1 MARRFIVVAFLVGAT
16 RLGAQTSQPSSSSP
30 ISRAPTQVTIVG
42 NDYAFVQAP
51 TTLPAGETLF
61 AFENRGKVRHEFS
74 LGLLKP
80 GVAIQ
85 DVLNMVTQGGR
96 RRNLIESPIGILIA
110 NPSDTSGG
118 RLLARLMPGRSYV
131 VICTLR
137 DTAGAQPH
145 AALGMIGGFTVPPR
159 E

>member
-16 RLGAQTSQPSSSSP
+16 RVGAQANQPSTSAP
-30 ISRAPTQVTIVG
+30 ISRTPAQVTIVG
-42 NDYAFVQAP
+42 SDYAFLRAP

-80 GVAIQ
+80 GVTVQ
-85 DVLNMVTQGGR
+85 DVLNVVTQVGR
-96 RRNLIESPIGILIA
+96 RRNLIESPIGLLIA

-118 RLLARLMPGRSYV
+118 RLLVRLIPGRSYV
-131 VICTLR
+131 VICTLK
-137 DTAGAQPH
+137 DKPDAQPH
-145 AALGMIGGFTVPPR
+145 AALGMIGGFTVPLP